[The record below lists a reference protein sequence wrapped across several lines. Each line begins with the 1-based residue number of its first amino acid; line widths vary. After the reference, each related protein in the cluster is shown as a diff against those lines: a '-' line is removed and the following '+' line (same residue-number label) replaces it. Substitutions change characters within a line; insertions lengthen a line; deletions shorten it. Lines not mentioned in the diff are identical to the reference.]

1 MTTTLETRPAD
12 RFLTRFADWF
22 DMPDMVR
29 FFDRPMWANHLRIEE
44 ERRDDALVVRA
55 EMPGIDPDRDVT
67 IELEEGLLTIR
78 AERREEERK
87 ETEGKVVSEFRY
99 GTFARTLA
107 VPKGVKPEDVKATY
121 RDGILEV
128 TVPMPAPVAA
138 AGPTKVAI
146 SRS

>member
-1 MTTTLETRPAD
+1 MTSTLENRPAD
-12 RFLTRFADWF
+12 RFLTRFTDWF
-22 DMPDMVR
+22 DMPEMVR
-29 FFDRPMWANHLRIEE
+29 LFDRPTWANHLRIEE

-67 IELEEGLLTIR
+67 IDVVDGVLTIR
-78 AERREEERK
+78 AERREEERT
-87 ETEGKVVSEFRY
+87 ETDGRVVSEFRY
-99 GTFARTLA
+99 GTFSRTLTVPHGVTAEA
-107 VPKGVKPEDVKATY
+107 VTATY

-138 AGPTKVAI
+138 TATKVAI